1 MKKKRYI
8 LPIISLLL
16 MLSGCWS
23 KRELNELAIVAAL
36 GIDFIDGEYAISVQ
50 VINPSQVSSNQ
61 SGDGQAPVV
70 TYHGKGKTVFEAI
83 RKLLAGTPRK
93 LYFAHMQMVIFGE
106 ELASNGLRDA
116 VDFLARDQEIRND
129 YSVIISKQATAK
141 DILNVLTPIEKIPAN
156 KMLNSLKGAENAW
169 GSTLEVDIEDLM
181 TALGGKN
188 PSFVLSSIEA
198 QGDKS
203 LGIDKTNVERV
214 ETPVILKF
222 SGLAIFKE
230 DKLLGYIDEYESKSF
245 NYLNDNIK
253 STIEIIACPSGG
265 ELTNEIT
272 QSRTKTKGI
281 IKNGQPTINVSIN
294 VIQNVAEVK
303 CDIDLSEI
311 KTMEWINSQTEK
323 HIKKN
328 TTHVLEILQENYQ
341 ADILGFG
348 EAIHRADKKEWK
360 KIKDDWQTI
369 YPEVEVNVKV
379 NVNTQ
384 GFGTIKNT
392 KLKE

>member
-1 MKKKRYI
+1 MKKNIIFIPLIFLI
-8 LPIISLLL
+8 LI
-16 MLSGCWS
+16 LSGCWS

-36 GIDFIDGEYAISVQ
+36 GIDYIDGEYAISVQ
-50 VINPSQVSSNQ
+50 VINPGQVSSKQ

-83 RKLLAGTPRK
+83 RKLLVASPRK

-106 ELASNGLRDA
+106 ELASNGIRDA
-116 VDFLARDQEIRND
+116 VDFLARDQGIRND
-129 YSVIISKQATAK
+129 YSIIVSKQATAK
-141 DILNVLTPIEKIPAN
+141 DVLNVLTPIEKVPAN
-156 KMLNSLKGAENAW
+156 KMLNSLKGTEEAW
-169 GSTLEVDIEDLM
+169 GSTLEVDIEDLL
-181 TALGGKN
+181 TFLGVNDKY
-188 PSFVLSSIEA
+188 FVLSGIEV

-203 LGIDKTNVERV
+203 LGIDQKNVERI
-214 ETPVILKF
+214 ETPVLLKF
-222 SGLAIFKE
+222 TDLAIFKE

-253 STIEIIACPSGG
+253 STVEIIACPSGG
-265 ELTNEIT
+265 ELTTEIT
-272 QSRTKTKGI
+272 QSKTETKGK
-281 IKNGQPTINVSIN
+281 IKNGQPTINVSID
-294 VIQNVAEVK
+294 VVQNVAEVK
-303 CDIDLSEI
+303 CDIDFSEI
-311 KTMEWINSQTEK
+311 KTMDWINKQTEE

-328 TTHVLEILQENYQ
+328 INQVLNKLQENYQ
-341 ADILGFG
+341 ADVLGFG
-348 EAIHRADKKEWK
+348 EAIHRADHTEWK

-384 GFGTIKNT
+384 GLGTMKNS